1 MPSSRR
7 SPRAR
12 SAGRRSRSCADGR
25 SRSPARSPAA
35 SACSST
41 GTRRSRSARCGTR
54 SCAGPRSCG
63 PRGPWRSDVLVVMK
77 RDATQ
82 GEIDAVVARIGEL
95 GLSAI
100 PLPGAER
107 TAIGTFGVA
116 AREYADQ
123 LESLPG
129 VAEIVLVS
137 RPFKLS
143 SREVHPADSVV
154 RIADVAI
161 GTGQPLVVM
170 AGPCSVETREQTL
183 ATARAV
189 RHAGA
194 SLLRG
199 GAYKPSTSPYHF
211 RGLGPSGLDLLSE
224 ARTATGLPV
233 VTEVLTPSDVDLVA
247 RKADCLQI
255 GARNMQNFS
264 LLDACGEQPKP
275 VLLKRGMSATIEE
288 LLLSAEYILA
298 KGNQNVILC
307 ERGIRTFEK
316 YTRNTFDISA
326 IPLLKKLSHLPVV
339 ADPSHGTGKWYLV
352 APVALAAVAA
362 GADGLL
368 IEVHPSPDHALSDG
382 FQSLSFDNF
391 RALMAAVPHVARA
404 VGRTEQVATP

>member
-1 MPSSRR
+1 
-7 SPRAR
+7 
-12 SAGRRSRSCADGR
+12 
-25 SRSPARSPAA
+25 
-35 SACSST
+35 
-41 GTRRSRSARCGTR
+41 
-54 SCAGPRSCG
+54 
-63 PRGPWRSDVLVVMK
+63 VLVVMK
-77 RDATQ
+77 RDATKE
-82 GEIDAVVARIGEL
+82 EIDGVVRRIGEL
-95 GLSAI
+95 GLVAT

-154 RIADVAI
+154 RIGGVPI
-161 GTGQPLVVM
+161 GNGQPLAVL

-183 ATARAV
+183 STARAV
-189 RHAGA
+189 CAAGG
-194 SLLRG
+194 SILRG

-211 RGLGPSGLDLLSE
+211 RGLGPSGLELLSE
-224 ARTATGLPV
+224 ARAATGLPV
-233 VTEVLTPSDVDLVA
+233 VTEVLTPADVELVA
-247 RKADCLQI
+247 SHADCLQI

-275 VLLKRGMSATIEE
+275 VLLKRGMSATVEE

-316 YTRNTFDISA
+316 YTRNTFDINA

-362 GADGLL
+362 GADGLQ
-368 IEVHPSPDHALSDG
+368 IG
-382 FQSLSFDNF
+382 
-391 RALMAAVPHVARA
+391 RAHV
-404 VGRTEQVATP
+404 

>member
-1 MPSSRR
+1 M
-7 SPRAR
+7 
-12 SAGRRSRSCADGR
+12 
-25 SRSPARSPAA
+25 
-35 SACSST
+35 
-41 GTRRSRSARCGTR
+41 
-54 SCAGPRSCG
+54 
-63 PRGPWRSDVLVVMK
+63 LVVMK
-77 RDATQ
+77 RDATRE
-82 GEIDAVVARIGEL
+82 EIDAVVARIGEL

-154 RIADVAI
+154 RVGEVPI
-161 GTGQPLVVM
+161 GNGQPLAVL
-170 AGPCSVETREQTL
+170 AGPCSVESREQTL

-189 RHAGA
+189 RAAGA
-194 SLLRG
+194 TLLRG

-211 RGLGPSGLDLLSE
+211 RGLGPSGLELLSE
-224 ARTATGLPV
+224 ARAATGLPV
-233 VTEVLTPSDVDLVA
+233 VTEVLTPADVELVA
-247 RKADCLQI
+247 SHADCLQI

-275 VLLKRGMSATIEE
+275 VLLKRGMSATVEE

-298 KGNQNVILC
+298 KGNPNVILC

-316 YTRNTFDISA
+316 YTRNTFDINA
-326 IPLLKKLSHLPVV
+326 IPLLKKLSHLPVI

-368 IEVHPSPDHALSDG
+368 IEVHPSPDHALKDG
-382 FQSLSFDNF
+382 FQSLTFENF
-391 RALMAAVPHVARA
+391 GRLMAMLPAIAGA
-404 VGRTEQVATP
+404 VGRPVAAAA

>member
-1 MPSSRR
+1 M
-7 SPRAR
+7 
-12 SAGRRSRSCADGR
+12 
-25 SRSPARSPAA
+25 
-35 SACSST
+35 
-41 GTRRSRSARCGTR
+41 
-54 SCAGPRSCG
+54 
-63 PRGPWRSDVLVVMK
+63 LVVMK
-77 RDATQ
+77 ASATKS
-82 GEIDAVVARIGEL
+82 EIDAVVARIGEL
-95 GLSAI
+95 GLTAVK
-100 PLPGAER
+100 LPGEER

-154 RIADVAI
+154 RIGAVPI
-161 GTGQPLVVM
+161 GQDRPLAVM
-170 AGPCSVETREQTL
+170 AGPCSVETRDQTI

-189 RHAGA
+189 RAAGA
-194 SLLRG
+194 VLFRG
-199 GAYKPSTSPYHF
+199 GAYKPSTSPYSF
-211 RGLGPSGLDLLSE
+211 RGLGPSGLEMLDE
-224 ARTATGLPV
+224 ARAATGLPI
-233 VTEVLTPSDVDLVA
+233 VTEVLTPGDVALVA
-247 RKADCLQI
+247 SHADCLQI

-264 LLDACGEQPKP
+264 LLDACGEQSKP
-275 VLLKRGMSATIEE
+275 VLLKRGMSATVEE

-316 YTRNTFDISA
+316 YTRNTFDINA
-326 IPLLKKLSHLPVV
+326 IPLLKRLSHLPVI

-368 IEVHPSPDHALSDG
+368 IEVHPSPDHALKDG
-382 FQSLSFDNF
+382 FQSLTFENF
-391 RALMAAVPHVARA
+391 EKLMALLPAVAQA
-404 VGRTEQVATP
+404 VGRPVPAAV